1 MNTRLNRKPVLLVAG
16 AAAVLFLSA
25 NGLSLAQGAGGQG
38 RANGSAANGGVAPGQ
53 IPNVTGAIM
62 NSPMGAQMG
71 EMLNKMRQSH
81 AFVDPGIGQTS
92 SLLTRSDVRNELVL
106 NGRQTETI
114 VGLQNG
120 YPAAMMT
127 GIMTTVMS
135 SIQKMQQEGGNLDV
149 RSMSPDERQ
158 QMFTQMRDTV
168 TDSLT
173 AVQAD
178 QNKKSEAILTPA
190 QTKRLRELDL
200 QWRGPLALSDEKL
213 ADKVSLTP
221 DQRVKFTAM
230 LKELRDTRM
239 KAQTSMFSPGGGFP
253 GLPGAGGNRPTGAR
267 GGTGARGTTGKSG
280 AQPTDPNGAGNPAPN
295 TPTDAAAPAP
305 PGGFTPPTPEQIQQA
320 TDAAAKQSEAALKA
334 ADKKALLLLTPEQQ
348 AQWKLLQGKPFT
360 FRQYL

>member
-25 NGLSLAQGAGGQG
+25 NGLSFAQGAGGQG
-38 RANGSAANGGVAPGQ
+38 GANGGNPTPTLTPGQ

-71 EMLNKMRQSH
+71 EMLNKMRQTH
-81 AFVDPGIGQTS
+81 AFVDPGVGQTAN
-92 SLLTRSDVRNELVL
+92 LLTRSDVRNELIL

-135 SIQKMQQEGGNLDV
+135 SIQKMQQEGGNLDP

-178 QNKKSEAILTPA
+178 QNKKSEAVLIPGANQTPA
-190 QTKRLRELDL
+190 RTGFAMARPACSVRRE
-200 QWRGPLALSDEKL
+200 
-213 ADKVSLTP
+213 T
-221 DQRVKFTAM
+221 
-230 LKELRDTRM
+230 
-239 KAQTSMFSPGGGFP
+239 GG
-253 GLPGAGGNRPTGAR
+253 
-267 GGTGARGTTGKSG
+267 
-280 AQPTDPNGAGNPAPN
+280 
-295 TPTDAAAPAP
+295 
-305 PGGFTPPTPEQIQQA
+305 
-320 TDAAAKQSEAALKA
+320 
-334 ADKKALLLLTPEQQ
+334 
-348 AQWKLLQGKPFT
+348 
-360 FRQYL
+360 